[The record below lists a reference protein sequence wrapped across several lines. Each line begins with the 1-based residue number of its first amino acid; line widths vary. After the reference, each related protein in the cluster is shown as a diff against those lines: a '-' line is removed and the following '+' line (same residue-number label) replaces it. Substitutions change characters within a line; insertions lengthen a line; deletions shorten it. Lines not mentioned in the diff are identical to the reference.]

1 MDVLQLLK
9 DLSAAPGLSA
19 YEAPVRKLIRQAW
32 ESLADE
38 MNEDKVGNLW
48 ATKSGRGAAPR
59 KKIMLAAHMDAIG
72 LMVSQIEQGFL
83 RITEIGGIDPRVLPG
98 QLVTVHGREPVPGVI
113 VQPPAALL
121 PSENADGVIPLA
133 KLLVDTGLPAERVK
147 QLVRVGDTV
156 SFAQPPLEL
165 HGGIMGG
172 KSLDNRASLV
182 ALTVCLQELQTRSHQ
197 WDVIAVATV
206 QEEET
211 MLGARASAYNLRPD
225 IAVAVDVTFAS
236 GPGLPDNKTFDL
248 GGGPT
253 IGWGPN
259 IHPKLYQALSAA
271 ATRSEIPTKMEPLPQ
286 HSGTDAYAIQI
297 AGQGIPA
304 VVLSIPLKHMH
315 TPVELVSVKD
325 IHRAGR
331 LLAEFIVGLNSEF
344 MATLKWE
351 D

>member
-9 DLSAAPGLSA
+9 DLSAAPGLSG

-32 ESLADE
+32 GPLTNEV
-38 MNEDKVGNLW
+38 NEDKVGNLW
-48 ATKSGRGAAPR
+48 AVKSGLGNAPR
-59 KKIMLAAHMDAIG
+59 RKIMLAAHMDAIG
-72 LMVSQIEQGFL
+72 LMVTQIDQGFI
-83 RITEIGGIDPRVLPG
+83 RITEIGGIDARVLPG

-121 PSENADGVIPLA
+121 PAENGDGVVPLA
-133 KLLVDTGLPAERVK
+133 KLLVDTGLPPERVK

-156 SFAQPPLEL
+156 SFAQAPIEL
-165 HGGIMGG
+165 HNGVVGG
-172 KSLDNRASLV
+172 KSLDNRASIV
-182 ALTVCLQELQTRSHQ
+182 ALTVCLQELQTRSHR
-197 WDVIAVATV
+197 WDVLAVATV

-211 MLGARASAYNLRPD
+211 MLGARTSAFSLRPD

-236 GPGLPDNKTFDL
+236 GAGLPDAKTFDM

-271 ATRSEIPTKMEPLPQ
+271 ASRSEIPTKMEALPQ

-325 IHRAGR
+325 IHRTGR
-331 LLAEFIVGLNSEF
+331 LLAEFIVGLNDTF
-344 MATLKWE
+344 MANLKW
-351 D
+351 DD